1 MKRAIVIV
9 IVVAV
14 LGAGA
19 FFGYQRYTAAQA
31 AQASQF
37 QTVQVDRGNLTA
49 SIGGTGIV
57 KANQTTLLTWQL
69 TGRVAD
75 VQAAVGDPIEAGQ
88 VLALLDEKTLPQA
101 VILARA
107 DLVTARRNLDQLLN
121 SEVARA
127 QANQNLVLAQKEYDD
142 ALTKRESKNYS
153 RATTATIDEA
163 RAALVVAEEGVKRAT
178 ELYDRVDDRPEDDA
192 VRAEAFSQV
201 AGARRNRDRALAN
214 LNWMLGR
221 PDDLELAEADARV
234 QLAEATLNDAQRE
247 WDRLQNGADPDD
259 VEAARA
265 RIAALE
271 ATIDQLMI
279 EAPFGGTITEV
290 SIKPGDQVAPGSPA
304 FRLDDLSRLL
314 VDVQITEV
322 DINRIRVG
330 QPAVMSFDAILDKDY
345 AGSVIEVARVGIAN
359 QGVVNFTITIELED
373 FDGAVRPGMTAAVNI
388 ITDTLNDVVLVP
400 NRAVRLRDGQRVVYV
415 LRNGVPEIVE
425 IELGLTSDTL
435 SELVGGDVSV
445 GDLLVLN
452 PPVQFQPGGGP
463 PGGRGFN

>member
-88 VLALLDEKTLPQA
+88 VLAVLDEKTLPQS